1 MRMNKQLIMLTSITY
16 AYKEIDYLAKQGIC
30 AYIERTQEELKKK
43 GCSYSLAIHGDA
55 QEVAAV
61 LTEAGI
67 KVLGVIQ

>member
-1 MRMNKQLIMLTSITY
+1 MKKQLIMLKSITY
-16 AYKEIDYLAKQGIC
+16 SYKARDYLAKKGIS
-30 AYIERTQEELKKK
+30 AYIERTPEELKKK